1 MEVAAALATGRAHL
15 RNLCPRPAPLRPNSE
30 YQTAKRLPQTA
41 CGRMAAEMLQ
51 EGEWRGGMAVESG
64 PARLHVRQRLDD
76 GALVGSGAID
86 VTPEVR
92 PRQGPAVQREAPDA
106 RICLSEG
113 LHPTRSDA
121 SRSRPDHCAANQS
134 PRTQQA
140 PRGKI
145 NLAAVAF
152 YACICIWT
160 TCASLMT
167 EREGNA
173 SLVLI
178 SR

>member
-1 MEVAAALATGRAHL
+1 MPACAISVHGQRPQGQTPSIKRQSAHRKTPAAAWQL
-15 RNLCPRPAPLRPNSE
+15 RCC
-30 YQTAKRLPQTA
+30 KK
-41 CGRMAAEMLQ
+41 
-51 EGEWRGGMAVESG
+51 GMARWDGGGVSG

-76 GALVGSGAID
+76 DALVGSGAID
-86 VTPEVR
+86 VTPEAR
-92 PRQGPAVQREAPDA
+92 PRQGPAVQREAPEA

-113 LHPTRSDA
+113 LHPTRSYA
-121 SRSRPDHCAANQS
+121 SRSRPDLCAANQS